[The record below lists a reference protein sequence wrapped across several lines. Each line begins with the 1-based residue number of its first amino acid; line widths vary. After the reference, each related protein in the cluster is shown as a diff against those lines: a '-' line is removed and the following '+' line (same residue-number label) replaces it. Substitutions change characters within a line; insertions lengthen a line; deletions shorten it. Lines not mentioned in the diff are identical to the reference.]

1 MTSSPVWL
9 PSWLDRMPH
18 PIIAAYPMA
27 QFLELRAGPSVLV
40 VSPETGGSITRYGSD
55 HDGGTIEW
63 LRPALPDAADVGSAG
78 DTSCF
83 PMVPFSNRI
92 REARFHFRGRL
103 IQLPQNFS
111 PEPHAIHGH
120 GWREA
125 WKVIDGGEHSATIE
139 YRHAAA
145 AWPWAYRA
153 RQAFALT
160 PDRLTVRMSVTNESP
175 DPMPVGFGLH
185 PYFVRTPAVR
195 VRAAVQSMW
204 SADAN
209 AIPSRLVLPPES
221 LLLDG
226 EGLSPDATPLDN
238 NFIGFG
244 GQAIIAWP
252 EWKARL
258 WMTADTVFSCLVV
271 YTPAGRDFF
280 CAEPATNC
288 IDAFNLADVGRTDTG
303 MLVVPPAETLSG
315 VVTLTPETLVGP

>member
-1 MTSSPVWL
+1 M
-9 PSWLDRMPH
+9 
-18 PIIAAYPMA
+18 AASVHCHQTMV
-27 QFLELRAGPSVLV
+27 QRLELLAGPSVFV
-40 VSPETGGSITRYGSD
+40 VSPETGGSITRYASD
-55 HDGGTIEW
+55 HAGGTIDW
-63 LRPALPDAADVGSAG
+63 LRPALPDAVESRSAG
-78 DTSCF
+78 NTSCF

-125 WKVIDGGEHSATIE
+125 WEVIDRSERGATIE
-139 YRHAAA
+139 YRHAADE
-145 AWPWAYRA
+145 WPWAYRA
-153 RQAFALT
+153 RQVFALE
-160 PDRLTVRMSVTNESP
+160 PDRLTVRMSVTNESS

-185 PYFVRTPAVR
+185 PYFVRTPEAR
-195 VRAAVQSMW
+195 VRAAVRSMW
-204 SADAN
+204 RADAN
-209 AIPSRLVLPPES
+209 AMPSELVQPPAA

-226 EGLSPDATPLDN
+226 PGLSPDATPLDN

-244 GQAIIAWP
+244 GQAVIEWP

-258 WMTADTVFSCLVV
+258 RMTADPVFSCLVV
-271 YTPAGRDFF
+271 YTPPGRDFF

-303 MLVVPPAETLSG
+303 MLVVAPAETLSG
-315 VVTLTPETLVGP
+315 LVTLTPEILA